1 MLILAL
7 DSTAV
12 VGSVALC
19 RDGKPLAHFTLKNGN
34 THSETLLP
42 MVKALFDVTGLTA
55 EDVDLFACSAGP
67 GSFTGVR
74 IGVATIKGLAFGKN
88 KCVLGVSALEAMA
101 MAQLPHEGLIVPAMD
116 ARRGEVYTAVFR
128 AEGETLTRLMPDSA
142 MPAAALEE
150 WLQANAAG
158 ETPLAV
164 GDGVAVL
171 TRTFK
176 SLPVQA
182 APAAIAEQH
191 AVGVA
196 KAALAAYEAGA
207 RGTDATL
214 APIYLRLPQA
224 ERERLAAAKQPQ

>member
-12 VGSVALC
+12 VGSAALC
-19 RDGKPLAHFTLKNGN
+19 RDDKPLAHFTLKNGN

-42 MVKALFDVTGLTA
+42 MVKALFDVTGLTVD
-55 EDVDLFACSAGP
+55 DVDLFACSAGP

-74 IGVATIKGLAFGKN
+74 IGVATVQGLAFGKD

-101 MAQLPHEGLIVPAMD
+101 RAQLPHRGLIVPAMD
-116 ARRGEVYTAVFR
+116 ARRSEVYTAVFR
-128 AEGETLTRLMPDSA
+128 AEGNSLTRLMPDTA
-142 MPAAALEE
+142 MPAASLEE
-150 WLQANAAG
+150 WLKSNAAG
-158 ETPLAV
+158 EEILAV
-164 GDGVAVL
+164 GDGVPVLKKTFTETVL
-171 TRTFK
+171 T
-176 SLPVQA
+176 V

-196 KAALAAYEAGA
+196 LAALAAYREGA
-207 RGTDATL
+207 RGTDRDL

-224 ERERLAAAKQPQ
+224 ERERLATAKQSQ

>member
-19 RDGKPLAHFTLKNGN
+19 LDDKPLAHFTLKNGN

-42 MVKALFDVTGLTA
+42 MVKALFDVTGKTID
-55 EDVDLFACSAGP
+55 DVDLLACSAGP

-74 IGVATIKGLAFGKN
+74 IGVATVKGLCFGKN

-101 MAQLPHEGLIVPAMD
+101 MTQLPQTGLIVPVMD

-128 AEGETLTRLMPDSA
+128 AEGEALTRLMPDSA
-142 MPAAALEE
+142 MPATALEE

-158 ETPLAV
+158 ENFLAV
-164 GDGVAVL
+164 GDGVPVL
-171 TRTFK
+171 ERTFK
-176 SLPVQA
+176 ALPVKP
-182 APAAIAEQH
+182 APTAIAEQH

-196 KAALAAYEAGA
+196 KAALAAYKGGA
-207 RGTDATL
+207 RGTDTTL
-214 APIYLRLPQA
+214 TPIYLRLPQA

>member
-19 RDGKPLAHFTLKNGN
+19 RDEKPVAHFTLKNGN

-42 MVKALFDVTGLTA
+42 MIKALFDVTGTTVD
-55 EDVDLFACSAGP
+55 DVDLFACSAGP

-101 MAQLPHEGLIVPAMD
+101 RTHLPHKGLIVPAMD
-116 ARRGEVYTAVFR
+116 ARRDEVYTAVFR
-128 AEGETLTRLMPDSA
+128 AEGDTLTRLMPDSA
-142 MPAAALEE
+142 MPVTALEA
-150 WLQANAAG
+150 WLAEHAAG
-158 ETPLAV
+158 EDFLAV
-164 GDGVAVL
+164 GDGVPVL
-171 TRTFK
+171 QK
-176 SLPVQA
+176 GLSLPFTPP
-182 APAAIAEQH
+182 PAAIAEQH

-196 KAALAAYEAGA
+196 QAALAAYNEGA

-224 ERERLAAAKQPQ
+224 ERERLAAAKQTQ

>member
-7 DSTAV
+7 DSTAA

-19 RDGKPLAHFTLKNGN
+19 RDDKPLAYFTLKNGN

-42 MVKALFDVTGLTA
+42 MVKALFDVTGTTVD
-55 EDVDLFACSAGP
+55 DVDLFACSAGP

-74 IGVATIKGLAFGKN
+74 IGVATVKGLAFGKH

-101 MAQLPHEGLIVPAMD
+101 RSQLPHTGLIVPAMD

-128 AEGETLTRLMPDSA
+128 AEGDTMTRLMPDSA
-142 MPAAALEE
+142 MPAKQLEA
-150 WLQANAAG
+150 WLQEQA
-158 ETPLAV
+158 EPFLAV
-164 GDGVAVL
+164 GDGVPVL
-171 TRTFK
+171 QASFK
-176 SLPVQA
+176 LPVVT
-182 APAAIAEQH
+182 PPVAIAEQC

-196 KAALAAYEAGA
+196 LTALTAFREGA

-224 ERERLAAAKQPQ
+224 ERERLAKQSQ

>member
-19 RDGKPLAHFTLKNGN
+19 RDDRPLAHFTLKNGN

-42 MVKALFDVTGLTA
+42 MIKALFDVTGTTVD
-55 EDVDLFACSAGP
+55 DVDLFACSAGP

-74 IGVATIKGLAFGKN
+74 IGVATVKGLAFGKS

-101 MAQLPHEGLIVPAMD
+101 RAQLPHTGLIVPAMD

-128 AEGETLTRLMPDSA
+128 AEGDTLTRLMPDSA
-142 MPAAALEE
+142 MPVKALAD
-150 WLQANAAG
+150 WLTEN
-158 ETPLAV
+158 TPPTQILAV
-164 GDGVAVL
+164 GDGVPVL
-171 TRTFK
+171 K
-176 SLPVQA
+176 SSLQGISLTV
-182 APAAIAEQH
+182 APKAIAEQC

-196 KAALAAYEAGA
+196 LAALAAYQAGA

-214 APIYLRLPQA
+214 APTYLRLPQA
-224 ERERLAAAKQPQ
+224 ERERLAKQGV